1 VIELRFSGWFQCRLA
16 TDPDPYDETRGVTGY
31 VHAYVGEPDLD
42 RIVSFQPPTF
52 ARSLGPRLGVA
63 VDQVHRDGLPQIDH
77 PLLGAGVDLL
87 GSPKFEGRNGVVAGD
102 GLEPV
107 YPFELEIAKEDFRL
121 VRSIA
126 PTDPDFPYPE
136 YLAGGVEGAPDE
148 IREATGIP
156 SLIPLWRQRQ
166 ASLQVSVDSLPEP
179 QQTGTRERLAF
190 LDAQLNAPGG
200 GSARFF
206 LARLRYDYPLASP
219 VSLTDP
225 QGWLPEARDNSG
237 DAWPVRFWL
246 GGWDADVL
254 CGFARGTVSIDTA
267 PPGLA
272 ASGRPARI
280 TDRRP

>member
-42 RIVSFQPPTF
+42 RIVSFQPPAF
-52 ARSLGPRLGVA
+52 ARPLGPPLGVT
-63 VDQVHRDGLPQIDH
+63 VDRVHRDGLPVSDH
-77 PLLGAGVDLL
+77 PLLGARVDLL
-87 GSPKFEGRNGVVAGD
+87 GSPKFEGRNGVVADD

-107 YPFELEIAKEDFRL
+107 YPFELEIAKDDFRL

-126 PTDPDFPYPE
+126 PSDPAYPYPE
-136 YLAGGVEGAPDE
+136 YFAGGVEGAPDE
-148 IREATGIP
+148 IREATGIS
-156 SLIPLWRQRQ
+156 SLVPVWRQRQ
-166 ASLQVSVDSLPEP
+166 ASLQASVDSLPEP

-190 LDAQLNAPGG
+190 LDDQLNAPGG
-200 GSARFF
+200 GTARFF
-206 LARLRYDYPLASP
+206 LARLRYDYLLASQ

-225 QGWLPEARDNSG
+225 EGWLPEAGNNSEG
-237 DAWPVRFWL
+237 DWPVRFWL

-254 CGFARGTVSIDTA
+254 CGYARGTVSIDTA
-267 PPGLA
+267 SPGRT
-272 ASGRPARI
+272 ASGRVARI

>member
-1 VIELRFSGWFQCRLA
+1 MIELRFSGWFQSRLA

-42 RIVSFQPPTF
+42 RIIYFQPPAF
-52 ARSLGPRLGVA
+52 ARPLGPPLGV
-63 VDQVHRDGLPQIDH
+63 VLDQVHRDGEPVTDH
-77 PLLGAGVDLL
+77 PLLGARVDLL
-87 GSPKFEGRNGVVAGD
+87 GSPKFEGRNGVVADD
-102 GLEPV
+102 GLEPI
-107 YPFELEIAKEDFRL
+107 YPFELEIAKDEFRL

-126 PTDPDFPYPE
+126 PQDPAYPYPE
-136 YLAGGVEGAPDE
+136 YFAGGVEGAPDE

-156 SLIPLWRQRQ
+156 SLVPVWRQRQ
-166 ASLQVSVDSLPEP
+166 ASLRASVESMPEP

-190 LDAQLNAPGG
+190 LDGQLNAPGG
-200 GSARFF
+200 GTARFF
-206 LARLRYDYPLASP
+206 LARLRYDYLLASE

-225 QGWLPEARDNSG
+225 DGWLTEAQDNSEG
-237 DAWPVRFWL
+237 GWPVRFWF

-267 PPGLA
+267 PPGRT
-272 ASGRPARI
+272 ASGREARI

>member
-1 VIELRFSGWFQCRLA
+1 MIELRFSGWFQSRLA
-16 TDPDPYDETRGVTGY
+16 TDPDPYDETRGVSGY

-42 RIVSFQPPTF
+42 RTLYFQPPDF
-52 ARSLGPRLGVA
+52 ARPLGPPLGV
-63 VDQVHRDGLPQIDH
+63 VLDRVHRDGEPVTDH
-77 PLLGAGVDLL
+77 PLLGARVDLL
-87 GSPKFEGRNGVVAGD
+87 GSPKFEGRNGVVAAD

-107 YPFELEIAKEDFRL
+107 YPFELEIAKDDFRL

-126 PTDPDFPYPE
+126 PADPAYPYPE

-156 SLIPLWRQRQ
+156 SLTAIWRDRQ
-166 ASLQVSVDSLPEP
+166 ASLQASLGSLPEP

-190 LDAQLNAPGG
+190 LNSQLRAPGG
-200 GSARFF
+200 GVARFF
-206 LARLRYDYPLASP
+206 LARMRYDYLLASQ

-225 QGWLPEARDNSG
+225 QGWLPEARDNSERG
-237 DAWPVRFWL
+237 WPVRFWF

-267 PPGLA
+267 APGLT
-272 ASGRPARI
+272 ASGRVARI